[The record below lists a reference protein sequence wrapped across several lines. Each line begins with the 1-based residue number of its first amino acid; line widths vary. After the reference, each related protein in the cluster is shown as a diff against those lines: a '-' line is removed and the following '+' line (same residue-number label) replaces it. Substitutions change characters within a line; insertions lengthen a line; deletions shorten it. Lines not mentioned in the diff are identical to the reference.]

1 MMDQLAP
8 QLRRIGVSSK
18 PQALSL
24 MERAPQFVIYAL
36 HGPYSL
42 YLMLRYRGITLPTVA
57 NPGLEGSGLTKESK
71 TDLFNLLG
79 PAGRAHL
86 APFVTIG
93 TGPSM
98 LKEAGRAME
107 TAGLSFPVVVK
118 PDIGRRGF
126 GVKTVRTVQELAEHL
141 GKFPEGVRV
150 LIQRYAEGPGEA
162 GLFYLRVPSED
173 HGRILSLTI
182 KHFPEVIGDGTST
195 LRELILM
202 DYRARALAEV
212 YLKRN
217 RKTLDRVIPFGESH
231 RIVSVGNHVRGAA
244 FEDGSA
250 HITPALEQVFDTIAR
265 EVPEFF
271 VGRFD
276 VRYTSLEEMKRGG
289 EFTIVE
295 YNGAGGE
302 PTHIWD
308 PRTSIIETYAGLLTH
323 WKYLYVLGAANRARG
338 ARPMSFRQLV
348 RRYFDELRLL
358 KSYPD
363 EE

>member
-1 MMDQLAP
+1 
-8 QLRRIGVSSK
+8 
-18 PQALSL
+18 

-42 YLMLRYRGITLPTVA
+42 YLMLRYGGITLPTVA

-71 TDLFNLLG
+71 ADLFNLLG
-79 PAGRAHL
+79 PVGRTHL
-86 APFVTIG
+86 APFVTIR

-98 LKEAGRAME
+98 LQKATHAME
-107 TAGLSFPVVVK
+107 TAGLSFPVVAK

-126 GVKTVRTVQELAEHL
+126 GVKTVRTERELAAHL
-141 GKFPEGVRV
+141 GKFPKGVSV

-162 GLFYLRVPSED
+162 GLFYLRMPSAD

-195 LRELILM
+195 LRELILR
-202 DYRARALAEV
+202 DSRGRAFAKV

-217 RKTLDRVIPFGESH
+217 RKNLDRVIPFGES
-231 RIVSVGNHVRGAA
+231 RQLVSVGNHVRGAA

-250 HITPALEQVFDTIAR
+250 HITPAVEEVFDTIAR
-265 EVPEFF
+265 EMPGFF
-271 VGRFD
+271 IGRFD
-276 VRYTSLEEMKRGG
+276 VRYTNLEGMKRGRG
-289 EFTIVE
+289 FTIVE
-295 YNGAGGE
+295 FNGAGGE

-323 WKYLYVLGAANRARG
+323 WKYLYVVGAENRARG
-338 ARPMSFRQLV
+338 VRPMAFREVV
-348 RRYFDELRLL
+348 RRYLDELRLL